1 MQTLKK
7 ILYLF
12 TTQEYNQVL
21 LLLVMM
27 TIMAL
32 LEMAGVASILPFMAV
47 VTNPD
52 IIETNLILNKIFQFS
67 SKFGVENNRQF
78 LFVLGVFVFLLLI
91 ISLTFKA
98 LTTYV
103 QVRFIKMKE
112 YGLSKRIVENYLH
125 LKNQPHPIQ

>member
-78 LFVLGVFVFLLLI
+78 LFVRGVFVFF
-91 ISLTFKA
+91 T
-98 LTTYV
+98 
-103 QVRFIKMKE
+103 
-112 YGLSKRIVENYLH
+112 
-125 LKNQPHPIQ
+125 